1 MRGKS
6 TTKYPLRVAAESMLP
21 PDWVK
26 RPKVG
31 FPVPFVQWL
40 QEEKYYNWARGLI
53 NQDYVA
59 RFFDQAYLL
68 DLLEQHYTGKKHT
81 HRKLYTV
88 LSFLIWYQVYF
99 PEACGAQPFRPMR

>member
-1 MRGKS
+1 
-6 TTKYPLRVAAESMLP
+6 MLP

-40 QEEKYYNWARGLI
+40 QEEKYYNWARGLL
-53 NQDYVA
+53 NQEYVA
-59 RFFDQAYLL
+59 RFFDRDYLL
-68 DLLEQHYTGKKHT
+68 ELLEQHYTGKKHT